1 MRKTI
6 LVVDDD
12 EAVRNLLQTRL
23 EKSNYN
29 VLIAAN
35 GLHAV
40 QVIGT
45 GAKIDLMISDVN
57 MPGMTGV
64 QLVEKLFSESKSEFP
79 VIMLSANRDR
89 DIVIRAAKTGIVE
102 YILKPFK
109 FIEILEKIQKYLPLD

>member
-1 MRKTI
+1 MQKTI

-12 EAVRNLLQTRL
+12 EGVRNLLQTRL
-23 EKSNYN
+23 TNSNYN

-109 FIEILEKIQKYLPLD
+109 YIEILEKIQKHLPLD